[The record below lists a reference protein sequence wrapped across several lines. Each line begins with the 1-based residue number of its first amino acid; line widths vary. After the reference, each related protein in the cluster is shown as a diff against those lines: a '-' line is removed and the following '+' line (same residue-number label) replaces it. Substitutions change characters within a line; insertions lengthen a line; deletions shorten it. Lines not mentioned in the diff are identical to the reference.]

1 MRRSAEVIGRRIPAG
16 RHTSCRVLCLSGVA
30 ENRGRCKNT
39 RKESADAL
47 SFFAIFFGG
56 FPSCG
61 RTGIVWQRASEPLLA
76 GREEEHAGRYMG
88 REEQERKAAQS
99 GTHGRRF
106 GKDVIQGGAGVC
118 IRVHGVSDEKF
129 LWGKRKCT
137 DRSPSHR
144 LLTKGGTLQVYRRSV
159 FMNNNNCLCHVFDDC
174 STWIIILALILVF
187 CCCCNN

>member
-56 FPSCG
+56 FLSCG

-99 GTHGRRF
+99 GTHGRRLERTSSKEEQGCASAF
-106 GKDVIQGGAGVC
+106 TVYQTKSFCGGKGNAPIGA
-118 IRVHGVSDEKF
+118 
-129 LWGKRKCT
+129 
-137 DRSPSHR
+137 
-144 LLTKGGTLQVYRRSV
+144 RRI
-159 FMNNNNCLCHVFDDC
+159 DY
-174 STWIIILALILVF
+174 
-187 CCCCNN
+187 

>member
-61 RTGIVWQRASEPLLA
+61 RTGIVWQRASEPLLV
-76 GREEEHAGRYMG
+76 GREEEHAGGIWAEKNKSVRQHNPG
-88 REEQERKAAQS
+88 HTGGGSERTSSKEEQGCASAFTVYQTKSFCGGKGNAPIGA
-99 GTHGRRF
+99 RRI
-106 GKDVIQGGAGVC
+106 D
-118 IRVHGVSDEKF
+118 
-129 LWGKRKCT
+129 
-137 DRSPSHR
+137 
-144 LLTKGGTLQVYRRSV
+144 Y
-159 FMNNNNCLCHVFDDC
+159 
-174 STWIIILALILVF
+174 
-187 CCCCNN
+187 